1 MKEIKKILC
10 AVDLSDHSKTVAEYA
25 AMLAKGMGASIVVLS
40 VAPSPSVDGYF
51 EVSHFAVEKFAA
63 AVATGAEESLAPFV
77 AENFAGMDV
86 KSYVLCGNAA
96 DEILRCANTE
106 KVDLIVMGAFSHKS
120 ADHVL
125 FGSVASKVVKNADMP
140 VLTIRPSDD

>member
-10 AVDLSDHSKTVAEYA
+10 AVDLSAHSKAVAEYA

-40 VAPSPSVDGYF
+40 VAPSPSADVYF
-51 EVSHFAVEKFAA
+51 EVSPIAVEKFAA
-63 AVATGAEESLAPFV
+63 AVAAGAEDSLATFV

-86 KSYVLCGNAA
+86 KSYVLSGNAA

-106 KVDLIVMGAFSHKS
+106 KVDLIVMGAFSRKGV
-120 ADHVL
+120 DRVL
-125 FGSVASKVVKNADMP
+125 FGSVAAKVVKNADMP